1 MVMSP
6 ASPARFL
13 GEGTLALVKEWPRKG
28 VLDKEGG
35 TWTIAL
41 HGT

>member
-1 MVMSP
+1 MSP

-13 GEGTLALVKEWPRKG
+13 GEGTLPLVKEWPRKG

-35 TWTIAL
+35 TWTTAL